1 MYPKVLVSLA
11 LWQQKLILIKNNF
24 EFGDPLG
31 LVCDIGL

>member
-24 EFGDPLG
+24 EFGVWLN
-31 LVCDIGL
+31 